1 MLGGSLILGPRERG
15 GYVRDPPP
23 SLVESYIIDGGR
35 VVVGTSVCAVY
46 RVVDRVPAQ
55 GMGIACF
62 VYRTVN

>member
-1 MLGGSLILGPRERG
+1 MLRGSLILGPRERG

-46 RVVDRVPAQ
+46 RVVDRVPA
-55 GMGIACF
+55 
-62 VYRTVN
+62 